1 MKKYIL
7 LLPFLLIMFLSGCS
21 ADSDTA
27 AANTDGTGGSL
38 AVFVLKGNYLY
49 AVDHSNLNVFSL
61 LNEAEPVK
69 VNTINVGFNIETLS
83 SEGDYL
89 YIGSTNGMFIYSVE
103 NPEAPQMLSAVQHFT
118 ACDPVIATET
128 HAFVTLHSTT
138 WCGNNINALE
148 IYDIADRENPLL
160 VHRRNLTEPKGI
172 GLYNNYLF
180 VCDDEIKVFDVTD
193 PEAPALVTSINRY
206 CFDVII
212 KDDTLF
218 AIGNEGVYRYS
229 LNPSDITAITEVSS
243 ITF

>member
-1 MKKYIL
+1 MKRYIL
-7 LLPFLLIMFLSGCS
+7 LTLVLLILALGGCS

-69 VNTINVGFNIETLS
+69 VNTLNVGFDIETLS
-83 SEGDYL
+83 AEGDYL
-89 YIGSTNGMFIYSVE
+89 YVGSTNGMFIYSVA
-103 NPEAPQMLSAVQHFT
+103 NPEAPQQLSAVQHFT

-128 HAFVTLHSTT
+128 HAFVTLHSNT

-160 VHRRNLTEPKGI
+160 VHRRNLTEPRGI
-172 GLYNNYLF
+172 GLYHNYLF
-180 VCDDEIKVFDVTD
+180 VCDDELKVFDISN
-193 PEAPALVTSINRY
+193 PEAPVLVTSINRY

-218 AIGNEGVYRYS
+218 AIGNEAVYRYT
-229 LNPSDITAITEVSS
+229 LNPADITDITQVSS
-243 ITF
+243 IIF